1 MGNLNAIAEFGTS
14 KIICLIDS
22 KASKNLDLPGTSCV
36 RYEGMRKGAW
46 INAETVLA
54 GLELAIETAEKRSS
68 RQIHSIIVGLP
79 AACAIVVTKEVTM
92 NVPNG
97 MVSSELITRMA
108 EPAKLNDPKLVLTD
122 VRPVYFL
129 DSAGDLYVDLPI
141 GVQTSRITA
150 VFSYVYAKRKFVDD
164 VTGMLDNM
172 HIYVER
178 FIYEPYAQAVK
189 FIPEKERL
197 NAAIL
202 LDVGYT
208 ETSVSVVYNDAVL
221 ATSLIGVGG
230 QTFVNDLMTEMHVSA
245 GTAEHLKRSHSFG
258 ISVNRAGTVYAKNEE
273 GRMVPFNQGEVSDV
287 MEARMY
293 SFADSVKKAI
303 ASFVKKKI
311 ISRNTSVYLSGAG
324 LSIRGAEVFLQ
335 NCLNKR
341 VTTCKPKVRTTL
353 APVYYTA
360 LMLLDNSRDTV
371 YDLCGGVYHG
381 QIKHKIGKI
390 LR

>member
-1 MGNLNAIAEFGTS
+1 
-14 KIICLIDS
+14 
-22 KASKNLDLPGTSCV
+22 
-36 RYEGMRKGAW
+36 
-46 INAETVLA
+46 
-54 GLELAIETAEKRSS
+54 
-68 RQIHSIIVGLP
+68 
-79 AACAIVVTKEVTM
+79 
-92 NVPNG
+92 
-97 MVSSELITRMA
+97 MA
-108 EPAKLNDPKLVLTD
+108 ESAKLSDPALVLTD

-129 DSAGDLYVDLPI
+129 DAGGELYVDLPI
-141 GVQTSRITA
+141 GLRTSRLTA

-164 VTGMLDNM
+164 VTGMLDNL
-172 HIYVER
+172 HVYVER

-189 FIPEKERL
+189 FIPERERL

-208 ETSVSVVYNDAVL
+208 ESSVSVIYNDSVL
-221 ATSLIGVGG
+221 ATSMIGVGG
-230 QTFVNDLMTEMHVSA
+230 LTFVNDLMTQLRVSP

-258 ISVNRAGTVYAKNEE
+258 ISVNNGGTVYAKNEE
-273 GRMVPFNQGEVSDV
+273 GRMIPFSQTAVSDV

-293 SFADSVKKAI
+293 SFADSVKRAI
-303 ASFVKKKI
+303 AAFVKKKL
-311 ISRNTSVYLSGAG
+311 ISRNTAVYLSGAG

-341 VTTCKPKVRTTL
+341 VTTCKPKARTTL
-353 APVYYTA
+353 APVYFTA
-360 LMLLDNSRDTV
+360 LTLLDNSRDKV

>member
-1 MGNLNAIAEFGTS
+1 MSSLNAIVEFGTS

-36 RYEGMRKGAW
+36 RYEGMRKGVW
-46 INAETVLA
+46 LNSETVLA
-54 GLELAIETAEKRSS
+54 GLELAVETAEKRSS
-68 RQIHSIIVGLP
+68 RQIHSIVAGLP
-79 AACAIVVTKEVTM
+79 AACAHVTTREVAM

-97 MVSSELITRMA
+97 TVTAELITRMA
-108 EPAKLNDPKLVLTD
+108 ESGKISDAKLVLTD

-129 DSAGDLYVDLPI
+129 DAGGELYIDLPI
-141 GVQTSRITA
+141 GLHTSRLTA
-150 VFSYVYAKRKFVDD
+150 VFSYVYAKRTFVDD

-178 FIYEPYAQAVK
+178 FIYEPYAQAIK
-189 FIPEKERL
+189 LIPERERM

-208 ETSVSVVYNDAVL
+208 ETSVSVIYNDAVL

-230 QTFVNDLMTEMHVSA
+230 QTFVNDLMTGMRVSA

-258 ISVNRAGTVYAKNEE
+258 ISVNNAGTVYAKNEE
-273 GRMVPFNQGEVSDV
+273 GRMIPFNQGAVSDI
-287 MEARMY
+287 MESRMY
-293 SFADSVKKAI
+293 SFADSVKRAI
-303 ASFVKKKI
+303 AAFVKKRL

-341 VTTCKPKVRTTL
+341 VTTCKPRVRTTL

-360 LMLLDNSRDTV
+360 LTLLDNSRDKV
-371 YDLCGGVYHG
+371 YDLCGDVYHG